1 MNGKFSITLALAAGF
16 IGGVASHYL
25 MPTPVHAQAETPAL
39 QEIRAHKFVLVDE
52 HGVARGV
59 FGFQNDGS
67 PNIELMTGNDVWG
80 YSVHPGLI
88 KHGMLPEIPQNKP
101 VSK

>member
-1 MNGKFSITLALAAGF
+1 MNSKFSIAFALSAGF
-16 IGGVASHYL
+16 IGGIASHYL
-25 MPTPVHAQAETPAL
+25 MPMPVHAQAETPAP

-52 HGVARGV
+52 QGVARGV
-59 FGFQNDGS
+59 FGFYDNGN
-67 PNIELMTGNDVWG
+67 PNIELMTGNDVWS
-80 YSVHPGLI
+80 YSAHPGRI